1 MLLLSKRIL
10 PSVAVSRPINTFAK
24 VDFPQP
30 DSPTIANVSLS
41 LASKDSVSFALTVL
55 YVPLDPNNAL
65 AATS

>member
-1 MLLLSKRIL
+1 MP

-41 LASKDSVSFALTVL
+41 LASNESVSFAFTVL
-55 YVPLDPNNAL
+55 YVPLEPNNAL